1 FDNARLPPATLPP
14 DADVIHVPS
23 AVAPP
28 GAFLLA
34 SLPELLDDG
43 GVLLPLDL
51 DDDGGFTNVASTVD
65 HVWLYDV
72 PAAGAQGGLVS
83 PDSGDYTAI
92 FHFGTSIV
100 GPLVDAVDSSATL
113 AGTSTPAAGAAG
125 AGVSLA
131 GAAPLSTT
139 APEDL

>member
-1 FDNARLPPATLPP
+1 GAPTSGLRVIVRAVPGDWLDTGRARRTLITFDNARLPPATLPP

-72 PAAGAQGGLVS
+72 
-83 PDSGDYTAI
+83 
-92 FHFGTSIV
+92 
-100 GPLVDAVDSSATL
+100 
-113 AGTSTPAAGAAG
+113 
-125 AGVSLA
+125 
-131 GAAPLSTT
+131 
-139 APEDL
+139 